1 MINLD
6 YDLEKDVTDLEKVI
20 NHPDFKKL
28 IQEEI
33 NRLTKEKKLSSLEKP
48 KDIYISKDGF
58 TIENNLL
65 TPTFKLKRNIAREYF
80 RV

>member
-1 MINLD
+1 M
-6 YDLEKDVTDLEKVI
+6 EKVI

-28 IQEEI
+28 ILEEI

-48 KDIYISKDGF
+48 KDIFISKDGF

-80 RV
+80 RGQIDEMYKVLAA